1 MIKKLYMSQDTN
13 LLNSF
18 LNNLDTEYKNYKEEM
33 ENKLKDVDKNK
44 SIMNPT
50 ERIPQYQAPQ
60 MSIMNRDLELYKG
73 SSFYET
79 TQKQFQQQR
88 DKKVK
93 IQEKQ
98 NELIA
103 SRNNIHRALPFSSD
117 PNPIC
122 SFRPIMSNSMDED
135 GEELSKKYERYCK
148 ERESSM

>member
-1 MIKKLYMSQDTN
+1 
-13 LLNSF
+13 
-18 LNNLDTEYKNYKEEM
+18 
-33 ENKLKDVDKNK
+33 
-44 SIMNPT
+44 
-50 ERIPQYQAPQ
+50 YQAPQ

-117 PNPIC
+117 PNPVF

>member
-1 MIKKLYMSQDTN
+1 MSQDTN

-33 ENKLKDVDKNK
+33 ENKLKNIDNNH

-79 TQKQFQQQR
+79 TQKQ
-88 DKKVK
+88 
-93 IQEKQ
+93 
-98 NELIA
+98 
-103 SRNNIHRALPFSSD
+103 
-117 PNPIC
+117 
-122 SFRPIMSNSMDED
+122 
-135 GEELSKKYERYCK
+135 
-148 ERESSM
+148 

>member
-1 MIKKLYMSQDTN
+1 MSQDTN

-18 LNNLDTEYKNYKEEM
+18 LNTIDTEYKNYKEEM
-33 ENKLKDVDKNK
+33 ENKLKDVDKNQ

-50 ERIPQYQAPQ
+50 KRIPQYQAPQ
-60 MSIMNRDLELYKG
+60 VSIMNRDLELYKG

-79 TQKQFQQQR
+79 TQQQLQQQR
-88 DKKVK
+88 NKKVK

-122 SFRPIMSNSMDED
+122 SFRPVMSNSMDEE